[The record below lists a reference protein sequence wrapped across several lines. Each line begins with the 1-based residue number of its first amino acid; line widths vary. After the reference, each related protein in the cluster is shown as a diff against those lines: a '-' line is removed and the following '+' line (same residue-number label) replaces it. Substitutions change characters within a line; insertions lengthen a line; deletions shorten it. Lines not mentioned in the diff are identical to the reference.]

1 MEWHCINLM
10 KLGCTMKAL
19 KQSFVWRWLVLLLCT
34 SMVFSTYLTV
44 VSGQASAQPADIK
57 GHWAEKE
64 LGEWHDKGLIQGYS
78 DGSLQPDNA
87 ITRAELMA
95 LINRYYKLT
104 ASAPI
109 QFTDVTA
116 EQWQY
121 EQISKAVAAGYVDG
135 YSDGSIRPDQPVS
148 RQESAVMLSKL
159 LKLDEAS
166 EDALKNIKDAAS
178 IADWSKGAVSAMVA
192 KGVIEGYEDGTFRP
206 AGKLTRAET
215 VVLLGRAPS
224 LQTVSYDKAGTFG
237 PASGTETVNGNVAVN
252 VSGVTLQNTV
262 IQGNLL
268 LGKGIGNGDVTL
280 KNVRVTGTVTVNG
293 GGENSIH
300 LVDTVLLKVIV
311 DKETGVVRL
320 VAQGNTSVQETY
332 VQSSVKLEESSL
344 TGAGFIDVIFVKALP
359 AGSSVQL
366 IGSFNTLHVLASG
379 IKIELSKGSI
389 GKVTV
394 DGGDTTLALSNDAS
408 IVSLVLNALAKITGY
423 GSVENATV
431 NEGGKGSSFE
441 KAPVKVDGPQKG
453 SITIGLP
460 IGGGWGGSGGS
471 SGGGS
476 TETAKKVIAYVPG
489 WKNWSASNPIDA
501 AKLTHINYAFT
512 HVKDNKIVSLPA
524 QNDDANYAYL
534 QSLKKDNPKLKI
546 LPSVGGWGADG
557 FSDAAL
563 TESARNTFADS
574 IIEYIK
580 KYKLD
585 GVDLDWEYPTQSAD
599 GVMKARPEDKQNF
612 TLMLQTIREKLN
624 ALGSQDGK
632 YYELTIAVGATKKYL
647 DGVEIEKITPLLD
660 NINLMTYDFHGG
672 WDTKTAHHTN
682 LYAGDLSVDS
692 SVKLYLANKVP
703 ASKIVIGG
711 AFYSHLWTDVEAA
724 GGKIVGQKA
733 VGNGAT
739 PTYNEIISN
748 YNEASGYK
756 RYWDSEANAPYLYSE
771 QTKVFL
777 SYDDPQSLHEKGS
790 YVLNQKLG
798 GAMFWEYSQDQT
810 GALLDALVKGVQG
823 KTLNPDTTTVP
834 AAPAVTGVSEGQT
847 YKTGV
852 LPNWK
857 DAAGTASGAT
867 LNGTAYTK
875 GTGITEAGEYTL
887 VVTAAHGKSGKTAST
902 TVKFKVEPQT
912 KVIAYVG
919 GWKNW
924 SEAKPVDAS
933 KLTHINYAFTHVK
946 DNKIV
951 PIEVQNDDANYA
963 YLHSLK
969 AQNADLKTLISVGGW
984 GADGFSDAALT
995 EASRQT
1001 FTDSIIDYV
1010 KKYNLDGVDL
1020 DWEYPT
1026 QSADGVMKAR
1036 PEDKQNF
1043 TSLLQLMRDKLN
1055 ALGLE
1060 KNRYYELT
1068 IAVGAGS
1075 GYLKG
1080 VEIDK
1085 IIPVLDNINLMTYDL
1100 SGGWVPK
1107 TEHHTNLYGSG
1118 NSVDQSVQLYKNSG
1132 VPSSKIVIGAAFYS
1146 HLWTNVESSANNGLG
1161 QKAVGTGAT
1170 PTYSVTLATYSE
1182 ANGYTR
1188 YWDQNAKAPYLYNA
1202 QTGIF
1207 ISFDDPESMAEK
1219 AAYTLKEKLGGA
1231 MFWEYSQ
1238 DETGALLGALVDG
1251 LKGNPYTP
1259 DTTSVPA
1266 APQVANV
1273 SDGQTYTTGVLP
1285 NWTDAPGTVGVATL
1299 NGAEY
1304 IKGTGITEAGN
1315 YTLVVKAVHG
1325 KSGKTATTTVNFKVD
1340 PRKKV
1345 IAYIAGWEDWSV
1357 TNSVYANKLT
1367 HLNYSFTLVKD
1378 NKIITRPEQKDDQN
1392 YQYIHSLKAQNPN
1405 LKVLFAVGG
1414 WGADGFS
1421 DAVLTNEARDTFSN
1435 SIIDYIKKYNLDG
1448 VDIDWEYP
1456 TISADGVMK
1465 ARPEDKHNYTL
1476 FLQMLRDKLNQLG
1489 LADNKYYEIS
1499 MAAGAGVSHLKGIEA
1514 GEISKYLDSF
1524 NIMTYDYSGGWVQ
1537 KTEHHTNAYGPGLS
1551 MDSVVKRY
1559 KDANVPANKIVIG
1572 IAFYS
1577 HLWTDVQSTANNG
1590 LGQAATGS
1598 GSTPTYNEILEKYN
1612 AANGY
1617 TRYWDDAAKAPYLF
1631 DGSTWLSY
1639 DDPESIKAK
1648 AQYVQDQG
1656 LGGAMFWEYSMDKSG
1671 ALLDA
1676 LIQVIP
1682 VK

>member
-1 MEWHCINLM
+1 M
-10 KLGCTMKAL
+10 A
-19 KQSFVWRWLVLLLCT
+19 
-34 SMVFSTYLTV
+34 FSTYLTV

-104 ASAPI
+104 ASASI

-159 LKLDEAS
+159 LKLDKAS

-224 LQTVSYDKAGTFG
+224 LQTVSHDKAGTFG
-237 PASGTETVNGNVAVN
+237 PASGTETVNGDVAVN

-280 KNVRVTGTVTVNG
+280 KNVKVAGTVTVNG

-300 LVDTVLLKVIV
+300 LVDTVLIKVVV

-344 TGAGFIDVIFVKALP
+344 TGAGFIDVIFAKALS

-366 IGSFNTLHVLASG
+366 IGSFNSLHVLASG
-379 IKIELSKGSI
+379 TKIEISKGSI

-394 DGGDTTLALSNDAS
+394 DGSDTTVAVNNDAS

-471 SGGGS
+471 SGSGS

-585 GVDLDWEYPTQSAD
+585 GVDLDWEYPTQTA
-599 GVMKARPEDKQNF
+599 GGIVVGRPDDKQNF

-624 ALGSQDGK
+624 ALGSEDGK
-632 YYELTIAVGATKKYL
+632 YYELTIAAGAGAGYL
-647 DGVEIEKITPLLD
+647 AGVEIDKITPLLD
-660 NINLMTYDFHGG
+660 NINLMTYDFAGA
-672 WDTKTAHHTN
+672 WVQTAEHHTN
-682 LYAGDLSVDS
+682 LYGAGLSVDEA
-692 SVKLYLANKVP
+692 VKLLQKNNVP
-703 ASKIVIGG
+703 SSKIVIGG

-739 PTYNEIISN
+739 PTYDEIISN

-756 RYWDSEANAPYLYSE
+756 RYWDSEAKAPYLYNE
-771 QTKVFL
+771 QMKVFL

-810 GALLDALVKGVQG
+810 GALLDALAKGVQG

-867 LNGTAYTK
+867 LNGAAYTK

-902 TVKFKVEPQT
+902 TVKFKVDPQT

-933 KLTHINYAFTHVK
+933 KLTHINYAFTHIK

-984 GADGFSDAALT
+984 AADGFSDAALT

-1026 QSADGVMKAR
+1026 QKAGDTKGR

-1043 TSLLQLMRDKLN
+1043 TTLLQLMRDKLN

-1060 KNRYYELT
+1060 TNRYYELT
-1068 IAVGAGS
+1068 IAAGAGS
-1075 GYLKG
+1075 GYLAG
-1080 VEIDK
+1080 VEIEK
-1085 IIPVLDNINLMTYDL
+1085 ITPLLDNINLMTYDF
-1100 SGGWVPK
+1100 SGGWVPQ
-1107 TEHHTNLYGSG
+1107 TEHHTNLFGSG
-1118 NSVDQSVQLYKNSG
+1118 NNSVDQSVQLFKNNK
-1132 VPSSKIVIGAAFYS
+1132 VPANKIVIGAAFYS

-1161 QKAVGTGAT
+1161 QKAAGTNAT
-1170 PTYSVTLATYSE
+1170 PTYSVTLATYNES
-1182 ANGYTR
+1182 NGYTR

-1238 DETGALLGALVDG
+1238 DETGALLDALVNG

-1266 APQVANV
+1266 KPQITNV
-1273 SDGQTYTTGVLP
+1273 TEGETYTTGVLP

-1299 NGAEY
+1299 NGEEY
-1304 IKGTGITEAGN
+1304 IKGTGITEAGD
-1315 YTLVVKAVHG
+1315 YTLVVTAVHG
-1325 KSGKTATTTVNFKVD
+1325 KSGKTASTTVKFKVD

-1421 DAVLTNEARDTFSN
+1421 DAVLTNEARDTFTN
-1435 SIIDYIKKYNLDG
+1435 SIINYIKKYKLDG

-1456 TISADGVMK
+1456 TIDATGEMT
-1465 ARPEDKHNYTL
+1465 ARKEDKHNYTL

-1489 LADNKYYEIS
+1489 LADNKYYELS
-1499 MAAGAGVSHLKGIEA
+1499 MAAGAGPSHLKALEA
-1514 GEISKYLDSF
+1514 EEISKYLDNF

-1537 KTEHHTNAYGPGLS
+1537 KTEHHTNVYGPGLS
-1551 MDSVVKRY
+1551 METVVKRFI
-1559 KDANVPANKIVIG
+1559 DAKVPANKIVVG

-1598 GSTPTYNEILEKYN
+1598 GNTPTYNEILEKYN

-1617 TRYWDDAAKAPYLF
+1617 VRYWDDAAKAPYLF
-1631 DGSTWLSY
+1631 NGSTWLSY
-1639 DDPESIKAK
+1639 DDPESITAK
-1648 AQYVQDQG
+1648 AQFVQDQG